1 MNTPLHY
8 AAAYGWLDC
17 IDLLLKSGAD
27 VNSTNSWK
35 ITPINIAM
43 LLNHQGCVKRILE

>member
-17 IDLLLKSGAD
+17 IDLLLKAGAD
-27 VNSTNSWK
+27 VNSANSWK